1 MWTCPICERDL
12 KRENQWHMCIKADL
26 NTLFEGKP
34 KELEFVFD
42 KILTEV
48 YDWDEVIVSNTKNAI
63 MFVHKQTFLII
74 RPMSKFLDLKFY
86 SKEELRCPPFFKSTQ
101 VSKKFENRMRIS
113 TLEELTPT
121 LQKAIRHSYEL
132 L

>member
-26 NTLFEGKP
+26 NTLFDGKP

-42 KILTEV
+42 KILAEV
-48 YDWDEVIVSNTKNAI
+48 YDWDGVIVSNTKNAI

-86 SKEELRCPPFFKSTQ
+86 SKEQQLCPPFFKSTQ
-101 VSKKFENRMRIS
+101 ASKKFENRIRIS

-121 LQKAIRHSYEL
+121 LKKFIRQSYEL

>member
-12 KRENQWHMCIKADL
+12 KKENHWHMCIKADL

-34 KELEFVFD
+34 KELEFAFD
-42 KILTEV
+42 KILAEIFE
-48 YDWDEVIVSNTKNAI
+48 WDEVIVSNTQNAV
-63 MFVHKQTFLII
+63 MFVHRQTFLII

-86 SKEELRCPPFFKSTQ
+86 SKDQQPCPPFFKSTQ
-101 VSKKFENRMRIS
+101 VSKKFENHYRIS
-113 TLEELTPT
+113 SLDELTPT
-121 LQKAIRHSYEL
+121 LIRLIGQSYEL